1 MGSWLLRGSLW
12 GSCVLL
18 AAAGQ
23 AQDQA
28 QDQDQDQA
36 QALRQYGTHVH
47 GRGQLDLV
55 LDGQRLVAELR
66 SPGADIVGFEFL
78 PRFEEQTAAVEAA
91 AASLRDAARIL
102 GLPAAAGCG
111 SDDVDVRS
119 AMMPDTG
126 HDHDERQ
133 GDGAPVIA
141 EHAEFRVTYRL
152 TCASPEKVDHLAP
165 GYFGTFERTR
175 ELRVRAVGP
184 WGQWSGTVT
193 RDRPRL
199 DF

>member
-18 AAAGQ
+18 AAQ
-23 AQDQA
+23 AQAQA
-28 QDQDQDQA
+28 QA
-36 QALRQYGTHVH
+36 EALRQYGTHVH
-47 GRGQLDLV
+47 GRGQRDLV

-78 PRFEEQTAAVEAA
+78 PRFEEQVAAVEA

-152 TCASPEKVDHLAP
+152 TCASPEKVDRLAP